1 MPVELSNPPDLAE
14 GQSQPTVVSN
24 ELRCALTG
32 VPVSPDEAYWAPPL
46 ITTRQ
51 LIATVLRT
59 LFTAPDALGQV
70 LFGELPNVPYA
81 PAAREQL
88 AARRTVEQLKLL
100 GLILLLGALMVVP
113 IVLLSS

>member
-1 MPVELSNPPDLAE
+1 MPVELSNPPDAVE
-14 GQSQPTVVSN
+14 GQRPPLVVDG

-51 LIATVLRT
+51 LIETVLRT
-59 LFTAPDALGQV
+59 LITAPGSLGQV
-70 LFGELPNVPYA
+70 LLGELPNVPYA

-100 GLILLLGALMVVP
+100 GLILVLGALMVVP
-113 IVLLSS
+113 IILLSS

>member
-1 MPVELSNPPDLAE
+1 MPVELRNPPDLTE
-14 GQSQPTVVSN
+14 GQARPTVVN
-24 ELRCALTG
+24 GELRCALTG

-46 ITTRQ
+46 ITARQ
-51 LIATVLRT
+51 LITTVITT
-59 LFTAPDALGQV
+59 LFTAPGALGQV

-88 AARRTVEQLKLL
+88 ATRRTVEQLKLL

>member
-1 MPVELSNPPDLAE
+1 MPVELSNPPDVA
-14 GQSQPTVVSN
+14 GSRPRPAVVDG

-32 VPVSPDEAYWAPPL
+32 APVSPDEAYWAPPL

-51 LIATVLRT
+51 LIETVLKT
-59 LFTAPDALGQV
+59 LFTAPGALGQV

-100 GLILLLGALMVVP
+100 GLILLLGTLMVVP
-113 IVLLSS
+113 IMLLSA